1 VECDGRRT
9 PSTRAK
15 HLIRKEISR
24 IDGWHAACAN
34 NRARNAP
41 LQINHQES
49 TMQKKLALR
58 LAFGA
63 AGLAATAATVTL
75 ALAQMAPPADNVGVA
90 AKVIGSV
97 PLAGEI
103 DGVEGRQ
110 LRMRIVTLAPGGM
123 FAQHSHKDRP
133 SVEFV
138 LKGSA
143 TEFRGDVK
151 KDYKEGDSVL
161 ADKNT
166 THWWRNDGKEPT
178 IFVAVDVFSA
188 PK

>member
-1 VECDGRRT
+1 
-9 PSTRAK
+9 
-15 HLIRKEISR
+15 
-24 IDGWHAACAN
+24 
-34 NRARNAP
+34 
-41 LQINHQES
+41 
-49 TMQKKLALR
+49 MQTKPVLR
-58 LAFGA
+58 LAFVA
-63 AGLAATAATVTL
+63 AGIAVTAATFTL
-75 ALAQMAPPADNVGVA
+75 ALAQLAPPVDNVGVA

-103 DGVEGRQ
+103 DGVDGRQ

-143 TEFRGDVK
+143 TEFRGDARK
-151 KDYKEGDSVL
+151 EYREGDSVL

-178 IFVAVDVFSA
+178 IFVAVDVFNA